1 MMRISRYI
9 YMLVVVSLLACSA
22 PPVDA
27 QNIFGRLKD
36 KLSGKSTD
44 GDVAKKKKSGKSAA
58 VVDPAELSLDENVM
72 LPRVG
77 DKQHAAV
84 ADYMGHLAKKLASRK
99 LARIELTRGGEV
111 IVATIGT
118 DQLFAPNDTVLRDN
132 AQEFL
137 RPYADLLKQMG
148 MYKMIVVCHTDD
160 TGSEAYTDHL
170 SEARASAVYDFL
182 FKNQLENVDLLSYAL
197 GASEPSVPN
206 DSRENRAKNRRV
218 EIYIVPDILIL
229 EMAKSGKLQFRN

>member
-1 MMRISRYI
+1 MMRVTRYI
-9 YMLVVVSLLACSA
+9 YLLLVAGILTCSA
-22 PPVDA
+22 QSADA

-36 KLSGKSTD
+36 KLSGKSAENE
-44 GDVAKKKKSGKSAA
+44 GSSKKKGGKSAA
-58 VVDPAELSLDENVM
+58 VDPAELSLDENVM

-77 DKQHAAV
+77 EKQHTAV
-84 ADYMGHLAKKLASRK
+84 ADYMGALARKLASRK

-137 RPYADLLKQMG
+137 RPYAELLKQMG

-160 TGSEAYTDHL
+160 TGSENYTDRL
-170 SEARASAVYDFL
+170 SEARASAVYDYL
-182 FKNQLENVDLLSYAL
+182 LKNQLESVDLLSYAL
-197 GASEPSVPN
+197 GATEPCVPN

-218 EIYIVPDILIL
+218 EIYIVPDKLIL